1 MPASTQQQHT
11 GPEMVELIDEV
22 AQLTVRSVA
31 IATSS
36 SVPTDL
42 AVARS
47 ISPPPNPVSLHA
59 AVTDLPI
66 FSHRTFTP
74 SPRVVYTTSSSEAD
88 DLLACL
94 RGPVLGFDLEWP
106 TAGRHRIVDGKGKTH
121 TIKTGMTWMPAEQRY
136 AFGQGKTALIQV
148 CDERM
153 VVLIHLNGLPDG
165 LKSESSRV
173 ESSPIASHRCAVQLC
188 PAGTARVEVKRVL

>member
-1 MPASTQQQHT
+1 V
-11 GPEMVELIDEV
+11 VELIEEV
-22 AQLTVRSVA
+22 EQLTVHSVT
-31 IATSS
+31 TSS
-36 SVPTDL
+36 SNPPGP
-42 AVARS
+42 AIPRS
-47 ISPPPNPVSLHA
+47 VSPLPNPVSLHA
-59 AVTDLPI
+59 GLTDLPI

-74 SPRVVYTTSSSEAD
+74 RSPRVVYTTSASEAD

-106 TAGRHRIVDGKGKTH
+106 TAGRHRIIDGKGKTH

-165 LKSESSRV
+165 LKSE
-173 ESSPIASHRCAVQLC
+173 
-188 PAGTARVEVKRVL
+188 